1 VPARFAVFEL
11 DQVQD
16 FVLPLEQEIVKT
28 EKDARSLPKRAFRP
42 ARLRGTGAGE
52 RQLDI
57 LHPARRKTP
66 QRSTG
71 KWRGYCNFPVL
82 IAA

>member
-1 VPARFAVFEL
+1 VAPRFAAFEL

-28 EKDARSLPKRAFRP
+28 EEDSRPLPKRAFRP
-42 ARLRGTGAGE
+42 AWLCRTGPRE

-57 LHPARRKTP
+57 LHPAGRKAT
-66 QRSTG
+66 
-71 KWRGYCNFPVL
+71 
-82 IAA
+82 